1 MLEYGFMQRALAAA
15 LVIGAVGGVLGFFV
29 VLRRLAFIGVGIS
42 HSAIGGV
49 ALGVVLGVSPLW
61 TGAAFAVA
69 VALGIAAVGRRVE
82 VGRDVAI
89 GVFFSGAMAL
99 GVVLFGLERGAR
111 QDLFGYLFG
120 NVLAIRP
127 AELAVL
133 AGVAAAVLATVAV
146 FFHELLF
153 VAYDEEVAHAYGH
166 RVAWLDR
173 LLLVLL
179 AAAVVVGV
187 RLVGVLL
194 IEALLVVPAA
204 TAALWAPH
212 WRSQIALSTAIAVA
226 SGVGGLALAYA
237 LDLAAGGTIALVAV
251 VLFFLSLLV
260 RGRRSA

>member
-1 MLEYGFMQRALAAA
+1 MQRAVAAA
-15 LVIGAVGGVLGFFV
+15 VVIGLVGGVLGFFV

-49 ALGVVLGVSPLW
+49 ALGVVLGTSPLW
-61 TGAAFAVA
+61 TGAVFAVA
-69 VALGIAAVGRRVE
+69 VALGISAVGRRVE
-82 VGRDVAI
+82 VGRDAAI

-120 NVLAIRP
+120 NVLAISTP
-127 AELAVL
+127 ELLAL
-133 AGVAAAVLATVAV
+133 AGLAAAVLATVAV

-153 VAYDEEVAHAYGH
+153 IAYDDEIARAYGH
-166 RVAWLDR
+166 RVVWLDR

-179 AAAVVVGV
+179 AASVVVGV

-204 TAALWAPH
+204 TAALWASH
-212 WRSQIALSTAIAVA
+212 WRGQLALSAGLAAA
-226 SGVGGLALAYA
+226 SGVVGLGLAFAF
-237 LDLAAGGTIALVAV
+237 DLAAGGTIALVTV
-251 VLFFLSLLV
+251 GVFFASLLV
-260 RGRRSA
+260 RGRATA

>member
-15 LVIGAVGGVLGFFV
+15 LVIGTVGGVLGFFV

-49 ALGVVLGVSPLW
+49 ALGILLGVSPLW
-61 TGAAFAVA
+61 SGAVFAVA
-69 VALGIAAVGRRVE
+69 VALGIAALGRRVE
-82 VGRDVAI
+82 VGRDAAI

-99 GVVLFGLERGAR
+99 GVVLIGLERGAR

-120 NVLAIRP
+120 NVLAISWG
-127 AELAVL
+127 ELAGL
-133 AGVAAAVLATVAV
+133 AALAAGVLLAVAL

-153 VAYDEEVAHAYGH
+153 VAYDEEIALAYGH

-204 TAALWAPH
+204 TAALWAVH
-212 WRSQIALSTAIAVA
+212 WRAQLALSTLLAAA
-226 SGVGGLALAYA
+226 SGVAGLALAWG

-251 VLFFLSLLV
+251 GIFFVSLVL
-260 RGRRSA
+260 RSRVPA